1 MFRPDFFLDTELQAL
16 DFPYPRVVQE
26 TMSYKST
33 QIPALP
39 MSELSESAIELT
51 RQWVAESQRL
61 KINKPSKRLA
71 GLLED
76 PRGLEFAVGFI
87 DGVIRPEDL
96 RVAANNLYQLRTITP
111 KFLPFYLRVLIA
123 LGANF
128 GQVFPWPVIP
138 ISRRALRKLVSHLVL
153 DARIGKLRRAT
164 KKLKLS
170 DSTLNI
176 NLLGEAVLGQQEAGR
191 RLAAIKEILGRQ
203 ETEYVSVKVS
213 AIVSPHSPWAF
224 DQAVAEVIERLTPLY
239 EIANGEKKKFINLDM
254 EEYRDLD
261 LTIAVFKGILQKPQ
275 FKKLTAGIVLQA
287 YLPDALRAMINLQQ
301 WAELRVLDGGAPIK
315 VRVVKGANLPMERV
329 DSELH
334 MWPLATVGSKKEA
347 DTNYKRVINYALT
360 ENRVKNVKIGVA
372 GHNLF
377 DLAWA
382 WQLARQRG
390 AESGLDFEML
400 LGMAPNQAKVVAGSV
415 GKLVLY
421 TPVVYPKEFDVAI
434 AYLIRRLEEG
444 ATKDNFLSSAFQL
457 SNPEYFELE
466 KNRFLESIELLDT
479 DLPIPNRIQNRNLDQ
494 PETIDGLFTNA
505 PDTDPSIAENRDWA
519 KAIFRRLANS
529 DIGSDLVLANT
540 IYDEQTLNQV
550 VENARTAQ
558 VIWGQ
563 LSTEQRYN
571 YLAEVA
577 VVLEK
582 NRQYLI
588 EVAMSEAGKT
598 FDQIDTEVSEA
609 IDFANYYATQALR
622 LDALP
627 GAKAVPRSVTLVTP
641 PWNFPIAI
649 PAGGVLAALAAG
661 SAVVLKPAGPASRCG
676 AVLSALMLEV
686 LPEGV
691 LTTIH
696 IGERD
701 LGAKL
706 VSHPAIS
713 QVILTGGYET
723 AQLFRSFRPELRI
736 LAETSGKNAII
747 VTPNADLDLAAKDVA
762 YSAFSHAGQKCSA
775 ASLVILVG
783 SVAKSKR
790 FFSQLRDAVTSMTVD
805 FPINPSAQIGPVIA
819 KPEGKLMHGLTKLD
833 RSERWLIEPRQISED
848 GKLWTP
854 GVRLGVKRRSVSHLS
869 EYFGPVLSIM
879 KAKTLD
885 DAIAIQNQVDYG
897 LTAGLHSLASDEIN
911 TWLSSVQAGN
921 LYVNRGITGA
931 IVRRQAFG
939 GWKKSAVG
947 PTAKA
952 GGPNYLF
959 TLTDW
964 KRSSNSA
971 LESVGS
977 KKLDQLLVM
986 ATASTLSDGE
996 LESLL
1001 RSAQSDTAAM
1011 KLYFG
1016 SSRDESKL
1024 TVEMNILRY
1033 LRSDCTIRIQASATE
1048 YEMWRAAIT
1057 AITLQKV
1064 EISAEALPAKILN
1077 YLKEL
1082 GLKVAIESE
1091 NTWLAGLSKRPRRV
1105 RVFGQLDLSQ
1115 PALTSVDIATYTS
1128 EPTESGIIEL
1138 LPFFKEQA
1146 VSITAHRFGNPARH
1160 LSLLRF

>member
-1 MFRPDFFLDTELQAL
+1 
-16 DFPYPRVVQE
+16 
-26 TMSYKST
+26 MSYKST

-39 MSELSESAIELT
+39 TSELSEAAIELT
-51 RQWVAESQRL
+51 RQWVAQSQKL
-61 KINKPSKRLA
+61 KVNKPSKRLA
-71 GLLED
+71 GLLGD

-96 RVAANNLYQLRTITP
+96 RVAADNLYQLRTITP
-111 KFLPFYLRVLIA
+111 KFLPFYLKALIA

-128 GQVFPWPVIP
+128 GNAYPWPVIP
-138 ISRRALRKLVSHLVL
+138 IARKALRKFVSHLVL
-153 DARIGKLRRAT
+153 DARKSKLNKAQRN
-164 KKLKLS
+164 LKLS
-170 DSTLNI
+170 GSTLNI
-176 NLLGEAVLGQQEAGR
+176 NLLGEAVLGKQEADR
-191 RLAAIKEILGRQ
+191 RLGAIKELLERE
-203 ETEYVSVKVS
+203 ETEYISVKVS
-213 AIVSPHSPWAF
+213 AIVRPHSPWAF
-224 DQAVAEVIERLTPLY
+224 DQAVSEIMERLTPLY
-239 EIANGEKKKFINLDM
+239 EIANREKRKFINLDM

-261 LTIAVFKGILQKPQ
+261 LTIAVFKGILQQRQ
-275 FKKLTAGIVLQA
+275 FKNLTAGIVLQA
-287 YLPDALRAMINLQQ
+287 YLPDALRAMIELQQ
-301 WAELRVLDGGAPIK
+301 WADLRVLDGGAPIK
-315 VRVVKGANLPMERV
+315 VRIVKGANLPMEKV

-334 MWPLATVGSKKEA
+334 QWPLATVGSKKEA

-360 ENRVKNVKIGVA
+360 ENRIKNVKIGVA

-390 AESGLDFEML
+390 TESGLDFEML
-400 LGMAPNQAKVVAGSV
+400 LGMAPNQAEVVAGTV
-415 GKLVLY
+415 GNLILY

-466 KNRFLESIELLDT
+466 KNRFLESIKALDA

-494 PETIDGLFTNA
+494 PETIEGLFTNT
-505 PDTDPSIAENRDWA
+505 PDSDPSIAENRDWA
-519 KAIFRRLANS
+519 KAIFRRLAKS
-529 DIGSDLVLANT
+529 EIGSDLVLANT
-540 IYDEQTLNQV
+540 ISDEETLNQV
-550 VENARTAQ
+550 VKNAKNSQ
-558 VIWGQ
+558 VDWGQ
-563 LSTEQRYN
+563 LPTAQRYQ
-571 YLAEVA
+571 YLVEIA
-577 VVLEK
+577 VVLER

-627 GAKAVPRSVTLVTP
+627 GARAVPREVTLVTP

-649 PAGGVLAALAAG
+649 PAGGALAALAAG
-661 SAVVLKPAGPASRCG
+661 SAVILKPARPASRCG
-676 AVLSALMLEV
+676 AVLSALMNEV
-686 LPEGV
+686 LPPGV
-691 LTTIH
+691 LTPIH
-696 IGERD
+696 LGERE

-706 VSHPAIS
+706 LSHAGIS

-723 AQLFRSFRPELRI
+723 AKLFRSHRSDLTV

-747 VTPNADLDLAAKDVA
+747 VTPHADIDLAAKDIA
-762 YSAFSHAGQKCSA
+762 QSAFSHAGQKCSA

-790 FFSQLRDAVTSMTVD
+790 FFSQLRDAITSMQVD
-805 FPINPSAQIGPVIA
+805 FPINPSAQIGPLIA
-819 KPEGKLMHGLTKLD
+819 RPEGKLLHGLTKLN
-833 RSERWLIEPRQISED
+833 RSERWLIEPKAISED

-854 GVRLGVKRRSVSHLS
+854 GVRIGVRLRSVSHLT

-879 KAKTLD
+879 KAKNLD
-885 DAIAIQNQVDYG
+885 AALALQNKVEYG

-911 TWLSSVQAGN
+911 TWLESVQAGN

-931 IVRRQAFG
+931 VVRRQAFG
-939 GWKKSAVG
+939 GWKKSTVG

-971 LESVGS
+971 RESVGS

-986 ATASTLSDGE
+986 ATASSLSDGE

-1016 SSRDESKL
+1016 SSKDESKL
-1024 TVEMNILRY
+1024 RVEINVLRY
-1033 LRSDCTIRIQASATE
+1033 LRSDCTIRIQPTASQ
-1048 YEMWRAAIT
+1048 YEIWRAAIT
-1057 AITLQKV
+1057 AITLEKV
-1064 EISAEALPAKILN
+1064 ELSAEALPAKMLS
-1077 YLKEL
+1077 YLKRL
-1082 GLKVAIESE
+1082 GVKVVIESE
-1091 NTWLAGLSKRPRRV
+1091 TAWLTGLSKRPRRV
-1105 RVFGQLDLSQ
+1105 RIFGQIDLSQ
-1115 PALTSVDIATYTS
+1115 PALASVDTVTYTA

-1138 LPFFKEQA
+1138 LPFFKEQS
-1146 VSITAHRFGNPARH
+1146 VSITAHRFGNPAPH
-1160 LSLLRF
+1160 LSLLRL

>member
-1 MFRPDFFLDTELQAL
+1 MN
-16 DFPYPRVVQE
+16 FPYPRGVRE
-26 TMSYKST
+26 TMSLKST

-39 MSELSESAIELT
+39 SSDLSESAVELT
-51 RQWVAESQRL
+51 RQWVASSQKL
-61 KINKPSKRLA
+61 KVNKPSKRLS
-71 GLLED
+71 GLLQD

-96 RVAANNLYQLRTITP
+96 RVAAKNLYQLRTITP
-111 KFLPFYLRVLIA
+111 RFLPLYLRVLIA

-128 GQVFPWPVIP
+128 GTVFPWPVIP
-138 ISRRALRKLVSHLVL
+138 IARKALRKLVSHLVL
-153 DARIGKLRRAT
+153 DARASKLKKARRKLRLTDA
-164 KKLKLS
+164 
-170 DSTLNI
+170 TLNI
-176 NLLGEAVLGQQEAGR
+176 NLLGEAVLGKQEAER
-191 RLAAIKEILGRQ
+191 RLSAIKEILARK

-224 DQAVAEVIERLTPLY
+224 DQAVDEVIERLTPLY
-239 EIANGEKKKFINLDM
+239 EIANEGNQKFINLDM

-287 YLPDALRAMINLQQ
+287 YLPDALRAMIDLQQ

-334 MWPLATVGSKKEA
+334 GWPLATVGSKKEA

-360 ENRVKNVKIGVA
+360 ESRIKNIKIGVA

-382 WQLARQRG
+382 WQLAKQRG
-390 AESGLDFEML
+390 ADHGLDFEML
-400 LGMAPNQAKVVAGSV
+400 LGMAPNQAKVIADTV

-457 SNPEYFELE
+457 NNPEYFELE
-466 KNRFLESIELLDT
+466 KTRFLDSIAELDS
-479 DLPIPNRIQNRNLDQ
+479 DLPIPNRIQNRELDI
-494 PETIDGLFTNA
+494 PEVIEDGFSNCA
-505 PDTDPSIAENRDWA
+505 DSDPSIAENRDWA
-519 KAIFRRLANS
+519 KSIFRRLS
-529 DIGSDLVLANT
+529 TSEIGSDLVAANT
-540 IYDEQTLNQV
+540 IFDEFALDQV
-550 VENARTAQ
+550 IESARQ
-558 VIWGQ
+558 SQLIWGQ
-563 LSTEQRYN
+563 LSTQQRCQ
-571 YLAEVA
+571 YLLEAA
-577 VVLEK
+577 VVLER

-622 LDALP
+622 LSALP
-627 GAKAVPRSVTLVTP
+627 GASPVPRSVTVVAP
-641 PWNFPIAI
+641 PWNFPVAI

-661 SAVVLKPAGPASRCG
+661 SAVILKPAGPASRCG
-676 AVLSALMLEV
+676 AVLSALLQEV

-696 IGERD
+696 LADRD
-701 LGAKL
+701 LGKKL
-706 VSHPAIS
+706 ISHQSVS

-723 AQLFRSFRPELRI
+723 AQMFKTFKPDLRV
-736 LAETSGKNAII
+736 LAETSGKNSII

-775 ASLVILVG
+775 SSIVILVG
-783 SVAKSKR
+783 SVGKSRR
-790 FFSQLRDAVTSMTVD
+790 FKNQLRDAITSIKVD
-805 FPINPSAQIGPVIA
+805 YPVNPAAQMGPMISPPA
-819 KPEGKLMHGLTKLD
+819 DKLLHGLTKLD
-833 RSERWLIEPRQISED
+833 RAERWFIEPKQLSED
-848 GKLWTP
+848 GKLWSP
-854 GVRLGVKRRSVSHLS
+854 GVRENVRRGSTSHLT

-879 KAKTLD
+879 RAKNLAE
-885 DAIAIQNQVDYG
+885 AIEIQNQVDYG
-897 LTAGLHSLASDEIN
+897 LTAGLHSLAPEEIN
-911 TWLSSVQAGN
+911 QWLSKVQAGN

-947 PTAKA
+947 ATAKA

-959 TLTDW
+959 SLTDW
-964 KRSSNSA
+964 RRTSNSA
-971 LESVGS
+971 RESIGS
-977 KKLDQLLVM
+977 KKLDQLLVL
-986 ATASTLSDGE
+986 ATASNLSDQE
-996 LESLL
+996 MESLV
-1001 RSAQSDTAAM
+1001 RSAQSDTAA
-1011 KLYFG
+1011 LRHYFG
-1016 SSRDESKL
+1016 KSIDESKL
-1024 TVEMNILRY
+1024 TVETNLLRY
-1033 LRSDCTIRIQASATE
+1033 FRSDCTIRIQTGASD
-1048 YEMWRAAIT
+1048 YQVWRSAVSAV
-1057 AITLQKV
+1057 ALGSV
-1064 EISAEALPAKILN
+1064 ELSCETMPEKLAK
-1077 YLKEL
+1077 YLKS
-1082 GLKVAIESE
+1082 LKINVIVENESS
-1091 NTWLAGLSKRPRRV
+1091 WLASLSRRPRRV
-1105 RVFGQLDLSQ
+1105 RIFGPVDLTPSQLSN
-1115 PALTSVDIATYTS
+1115 VDVACYTG

-1160 LSLLRF
+1160 LSLLRL

>member
-1 MFRPDFFLDTELQAL
+1 MRFFGVTQFGTLN
-16 DFPYPRVVQE
+16 FPYPRVVQE

-39 MSELSESAIELT
+39 SSELSESAIELT
-51 RQWVAESQRL
+51 QQWVAQSL
-61 KINKPSKRLA
+61 KLKVNKPSKRLA
-71 GLLED
+71 GLLQD

-96 RVAANNLYQLRTITP
+96 RVAAKNLYQLRTITP
-111 KFLPFYLRVLIA
+111 KFLPFYLRVLIG

-128 GQVFPWPVIP
+128 GIVFPWPVIP
-138 ISRRALRKLVSHLVL
+138 IARRALRQLVSHLVL
-153 DARIGKLRRAT
+153 DARRGKLRRSRR
-164 KKLKLS
+164 KLKLS

-176 NLLGEAVLGQQEAGR
+176 NLLGEAVLGKQEANR
-191 RLAAIKEILGRQ
+191 RLQAIEEILGRE

-275 FKKLTAGIVLQA
+275 FRKLTAGIVLQA
-287 YLPDALRAMINLQQ
+287 YLPDALRAMIDLQQ

-315 VRVVKGANLPMERV
+315 VRIVKGANLPMERV

-334 MWPLATVGSKKEA
+334 IWPLATVGSKQEA

-382 WQLARQRG
+382 WQLAKQRG

-400 LGMAPNQAKVVAGSV
+400 LGMAPSQAQVVASTV

-466 KNRFLESIELLDT
+466 KTRFLESISALDT

-494 PETIDGLFTNA
+494 PETIDGIFSNT
-505 PDTDPSIAENRDWA
+505 PDSDPSIAENREWA
-519 KAIFRRLANS
+519 KTIFRRLATS

-563 LSTEQRYN
+563 LSTTQRYQ
-571 YLAEVA
+571 YLTEVA
-577 VVLEK
+577 VVLER

-627 GAKAVPRSVTLVTP
+627 GATAVPRPVTLVTP

-661 SAVVLKPAGPASRCG
+661 SSVVLKPAGPASRCG

-691 LTTIH
+691 LTTVH
-696 IGERD
+696 IGERE

-706 VSHPAIS
+706 LSHPAIS

-723 AQLFRSFRPELRI
+723 AQLFRTFRSDLRV

-783 SVAKSKR
+783 SVSKSKR
-790 FFSQLRDAVTSMTVD
+790 FFSQLRDAVTSMSVD
-805 FPINPSAQIGPVIA
+805 FPTNPAAQIGPVIT
-819 KPEGKLMHGLTKLD
+819 KPEGKLLHGLTKLD
-833 RSERWLIEPRQISED
+833 RSERWLIEPKVISED
-848 GKLWTP
+848 GTLWTP
-854 GVRLGVKRRSVSHLS
+854 GVRMGVRRGSTSHLT

-879 KAKTLD
+879 KAKTLK
-885 DAIAIQNQVDYG
+885 DAIQLQNQVDYG

-911 TWLSSVQAGN
+911 TWLASVQAGN

-971 LESVGS
+971 RESVGS

-986 ATASTLSDGE
+986 ATASTLTDSE

-1001 RSAQSDTAAM
+1001 RSAQSDTAA
-1011 KLYFG
+1011 KRLYFG
-1016 SSRDESKL
+1016 TSRDESKL
-1024 TVEMNILRY
+1024 SVEKNILRY
-1033 LRSDCTIRIQASATE
+1033 LRSDCTIRIQASASQ
-1048 YEMWRAAIT
+1048 YDIWRAAIT
-1057 AITLQKV
+1057 AITLEKV
-1064 EISAEALPAKILN
+1064 ELSAEALPVKIQN

-1082 GLKVAIESE
+1082 GVKVVMESE
-1091 NTWLAGLSKRPRRV
+1091 SVWLAGLSKKPRRV
-1105 RVFGQLDLSQ
+1105 RVFGKLDSTEQ
-1115 PALTSVDIATYTS
+1115 ALASVDIATYTS

-1160 LSLLRF
+1160 LSLLRL